1 MHLKF
6 TMKKE
11 QTNPRNRAPT
21 PTLPTQT
28 TYTHSDTCNCEETRH
43 PSNKKLTVYRVG
55 WWKIGFLVYSLSWK
69 NHKAE
74 ENNSNTPNASCE
86 AGPGEN
92 ILLKFTDQCLLPSD
106 REDIRNERVCP
117 SAAILKAF
125 GSETGNPNSQ
135 PKFVNEG
142 GQSRVA
148 PAL

>member
-1 MHLKF
+1 MDSWFIHWIEKI
-6 TMKKE
+6 
-11 QTNPRNRAPT
+11 
-21 PTLPTQT
+21 
-28 TYTHSDTCNCEETRH
+28 TRQ
-43 PSNKKLTVYRVG
+43 N
-55 WWKIGFLVYSLSWK
+55 
-69 NHKAE
+69 KAE

-92 ILLKFTDQCLLPSD
+92 IFLKFTDTGLLPSD
-106 REDIRNERVCP
+106 RQDTRNEMVCP